1 MADATTVSRRDFMK
15 DTGIGSVAALA
26 AGCTTPANILVP
38 QGEILRY
45 DVVVIGSGFG
55 GTIAA
60 TELAAT
66 GKKVLILERGTWWI
80 SPEFLGAPPDPTGRP
95 KPLRRW
101 LEENKAP
108 LQFWARPDHA
118 EGLKDLFRAI
128 RQPANPKGLYEYS
141 TFGQAHVLT
150 SSGVGGG
157 SLIYSNVTLKPK
169 DRVLAGLQAADLR
182 LGPADWDAARMWTTT
197 RRGVLNRIVT
207 KIPLPKDKDAAR
219 LSKDD
224 EYLYLDRSRA
234 LRNVA
239 ENVGRQVADDKTAE
253 WLPLD
258 LAVIE
263 YDPTPGSD
271 ASKNHTFCERQGRCF
286 LGCLPAARHTL
297 NKTLYAQVLA
307 KASNTAT
314 LWPLAEAEVIK
325 RVPDG
330 YQVRFKDHDQ
340 GVIRTAQA
348 KTVFVA
354 AGTLGSTALLLRSQR
369 DGLPLSQALGTRF
382 STNGDFGAFVL
393 LPENTPVYST
403 RGPINTCHVSMTV
416 DNLSLNFEDCAI
428 PAMAAEVASAALGV
442 LGREHQQNLLSGIFS
457 LWAKKK
463 IPDHY
468 TDLFGGKPPLGR
480 PDRHP
485 TEAEMVANILF
496 FNVMGQ
502 DEANGTFTLKGPGDG
517 TLDLDWARP
526 VAEQPV
532 YAKIEQVV
540 RVFAKE
546 LGGTYVPFPL
556 WQGLPKRKVITTHP
570 LGGCPIGPTSAEGVV
585 NSFGQ
590 VFDGSQPRGSTAV
603 LPGLYIVDGSTIP
616 GALAVNPTYTIMA
629 QAVKAVRNA
638 LQGL

>member
-38 QGEILRY
+38 KGEILRY

-271 ASKNHTFCERQGRCF
+271 ATSIRPSTLRSWRKLVTRPRSGRWRR
-286 LGCLPAARHTL
+286 PRSSS
-297 NKTLYAQVLA
+297 
-307 KASNTAT
+307 ASLTAT
-314 LWPLAEAEVIK
+314 RCASRTMTRGSYGLHRPRPSLWPPG
-325 RVPDG
+325 RW
-330 YQVRFKDHDQ
+330 
-340 GVIRTAQA
+340 AQPP
-348 KTVFVA
+348 
-354 AGTLGSTALLLRSQR
+354 SYYDPS
-369 DGLPLSQALGTRF
+369 
-382 STNGDFGAFVL
+382 
-393 LPENTPVYST
+393 
-403 RGPINTCHVSMTV
+403 
-416 DNLSLNFEDCAI
+416 
-428 PAMAAEVASAALGV
+428 AMACRS
-442 LGREHQQNLLSGIFS
+442 
-457 LWAKKK
+457 
-463 IPDHY
+463 
-468 TDLFGGKPPLGR
+468 
-480 PDRHP
+480 
-485 TEAEMVANILF
+485 
-496 FNVMGQ
+496 
-502 DEANGTFTLKGPGDG
+502 
-517 TLDLDWARP
+517 ARP
-526 VAEQPV
+526 
-532 YAKIEQVV
+532 
-540 RVFAKE
+540 
-546 LGGTYVPFPL
+546 
-556 WQGLPKRKVITTHP
+556 
-570 LGGCPIGPTSAEGVV
+570 
-585 NSFGQ
+585 
-590 VFDGSQPRGSTAV
+590 
-603 LPGLYIVDGSTIP
+603 
-616 GALAVNPTYTIMA
+616 
-629 QAVKAVRNA
+629 
-638 LQGL
+638 